1 MVEPVDRQVPGIYKR
16 WLVMLTMTAAGRV
29 YDYSH
34 NVGQYMGGTRWPGE
48 GFVLPVATAV
58 ARDGSVYVLGR
69 GAESTEVGRPL
80 EPRAFGARVGKF
92 VMDQPGQEQHVLTF
106 GEFGTADA
114 QFIWP
119 AGIALDSR
127 ERVYVSDEW
136 LNRISV
142 FDSEGRFVSA
152 WGSTGSGDAQFDR
165 ISGIAIDAGDLLYAV
180 DSLNH
185 RVQKLTVDGEFL
197 TEWGRFGDGA
207 GEFNSPWGVA
217 VDEHGHV
224 YVADHLNH
232 RVQRFTPDGEFLGR
246 FGTRGSG
253 RGELYR
259 PSDVAVDSEGDVYV
273 CDWANNRVQVFA
285 ADGGFVTSILGDAH
299 EPSRWAQGTLDANA
313 DLRKARRRAP
323 SMEPEW
329 RFALPTGVTFD
340 RAGGRLIVADT
351 QRYRVQVYLKLTD
364 YVDAQ
369 FNL

>member
-1 MVEPVDRQVPGIYKR
+1 MPSG
-16 WLVMLTMTAAGRV
+16 LLTQSIKGRV

-58 ARDGSVYVLGR
+58 ARDGLVYVLGR
-69 GAESTEVGRPL
+69 GAESTEVGPPL

-92 VMDQPGQEQHVLTF
+92 NMDQPGEEEHVLTF
-106 GEFGTADA
+106 GEFGTEDG

-119 AGIALDSR
+119 VSIALDSQ

-136 LNRISV
+136 LNRVTV
-142 FDSEGRFVSA
+142 FDNEGGFVST
-152 WGSTGSGDAQFDR
+152 WGSPGSGEGQFDR
-165 ISGIAIDAGDLLYAV
+165 VSGIAIDDGDLLYAV

-185 RVQKLTVDGEFL
+185 RVQKLTVHGEFL
-197 TEWGRFGDGA
+197 EQWGGFGHDD

-217 VDEHGHV
+217 VDNHGHV

-232 RVQRFTPDGEFLGR
+232 RVQQFTPDGEFVGR

-285 ADGGFVTSILGDAH
+285 PDGGFLTSVLGDAH
-299 EPSRWAQGTLDANA
+299 EPSRWARGTIDANA

-340 RAGGRLIVADT
+340 NAGSRLIVADT
-351 QRYRVQVYLKLTD
+351 QRYRVQVYRKVND